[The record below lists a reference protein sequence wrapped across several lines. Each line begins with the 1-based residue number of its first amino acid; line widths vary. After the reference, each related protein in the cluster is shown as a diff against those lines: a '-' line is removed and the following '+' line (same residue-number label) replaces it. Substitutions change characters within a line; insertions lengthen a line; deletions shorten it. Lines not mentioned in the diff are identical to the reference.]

1 MGYAHRVKPRH
12 KVKLE
17 DFDPGEDAG
26 QKRKE
31 AEKET
36 ARLIEELV
44 EMQELLYAVR
54 EQSLLVILQGRDTS
68 GKDGTIRHV
77 AGPLDSQG
85 CGVAS
90 FKIPTEEELAH
101 DFLWRVHAQTP
112 SAGQIKIFNR
122 SHYEDV
128 LVVRV
133 HKLVPKQVWRR
144 RYEHINAFERLLA
157 DSSTIILKFYLH
169 ISKEEQERRLMERAQ
184 DSIKSWKLSVIHPSA
199 VIDPSAKV
207 AADVWIGACSVIGPF
222 SEIAEGV
229 RIHPNVTIYEDVKI
243 GKDSVI
249 HSGSVIRERSE
260 LGQRVVIHNN
270 VVVGCDG
277 FGYAK
282 DEDRRWLKIPQ
293 TGRVVIEDDVEI
305 GAGTTI
311 DRASVG
317 ESRIGRGTK
326 IDNLVQ
332 IGHSCT
338 VGEDTLLC
346 AQVGLAGSSHIGNRV
361 ILAGQAGVA
370 GHLTI
375 GDDVVLTAKSATS
388 HDVPA
393 GKVISGIPA
402 FDNRDW
408 LRSTAAF
415 RRLGEM
421 QRTIRE
427 LERRLAAIAKNDGS
441 S

>member
-1 MGYAHRVKPRH
+1 MKLSELADATSARVDPASADDIEITGAAGLDDAKPGDISFLANPRYTP
-12 KVKLE
+12 KVNTTRASAIYLA
-17 DFDPGEDAG
+17 EDAPVEREIPILRA
-26 QKRKE
+26 KNPYLAYTR
-31 AEKET
+31 AL
-36 ARLIEELV
+36 RLFHPEPEF
-44 EMQELLYAVR
+44 
-54 EQSLLVILQGRDTS
+54 
-68 GKDGTIRHV
+68 V
-77 AGPLDSQG
+77 A
-85 CGVAS
+85 
-90 FKIPTEEELAH
+90 F
-101 DFLWRVHAQTP
+101 VH
-112 SAGQIKIFNR
+112 
-122 SHYEDV
+122 E
-128 LVVRV
+128 
-133 HKLVPKQVWRR
+133 
-144 RYEHINAFERLLA
+144 
-157 DSSTIILKFYLH
+157 
-169 ISKEEQERRLMERAQ
+169 
-184 DSIKSWKLSVIHPSA
+184 SA
-199 VIDPSAKV
+199 VIDPSAEV
-207 AADVWIGACSVIGPF
+207 AANVWIGASVVIGP
-222 SEIAEGV
+222 SSKIGEGV
-229 RIHPNVTIYEDVKI
+229 RLYPNVTVYEDVTI
-243 GKDSVI
+243 GKDSTI
-249 HSGSVIRERSE
+249 HSGTVVRERSQ
-260 LGQRVVIHNN
+260 LGERVVIHNN

-282 DEDRRWLKIPQ
+282 DEQKSWLKIPQ

-317 ESRIGRGTK
+317 ESRIKRGTK

-346 AQVGLAGSSHIGNRV
+346 AQVGLAGSSHIGSRV

-375 GDDVVLTAKSATS
+375 GDDVVITAKSATS

-421 QRTIRE
+421 ARKIRE
-427 LERRLAAIAKNDGS
+427 LEKRLEELMSDKL
-441 S
+441 